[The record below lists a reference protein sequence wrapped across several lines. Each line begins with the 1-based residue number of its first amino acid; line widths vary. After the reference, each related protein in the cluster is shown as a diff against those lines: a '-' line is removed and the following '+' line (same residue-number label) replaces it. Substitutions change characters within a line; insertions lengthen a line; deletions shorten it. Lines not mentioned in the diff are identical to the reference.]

1 MKETKPAILSLLSLL
16 AAIFLILPLLSAESY
31 FTVKNGTKTD
41 SLSIYTINDIEYVDL
56 GILLSV
62 TGMTSTYKKS
72 SGEMRIEND
81 KSYAVIYVNNPF
93 FRSAGNVYKIE
104 YAPILSNDLIM
115 LPRLSVKELFSR
127 LLSSKTVF
135 SDSSV
140 LLDEKSA
147 LKDVLVSDSTL
158 CLLFTSIPQYIVEQ
172 TSRDIIF
179 FLKNTAIDETKFKLK
194 NQKGLLRVLEP
205 VNEKDEATLILTYAP
220 DFSFV
225 KSAAV
230 YDTLK
235 LFFRKR
241 EKTDTLNNVSSLKTI
256 IIDAGH
262 GGKDPG
268 AIGPTGLKEKIVTLE
283 IAQKLEKLIKDSYK
297 NLDVVLTRKDDKYV
311 SLKERTQL
319 ANKYPN
325 ALFISIH
332 CNASHNKESKGM
344 ETYFLSTA
352 KTDWERAVEARENSS
367 LTFDLPETEKK
378 GLDFILWDLAQNE
391 FLSESSLLAEKI
403 QGEYEINSNVSSRG
417 LKQAGF
423 FVLKGNY
430 MPAVLVETAFISNK
444 SEEKKLKEK
453 TFRQELA
460 QLIFNGLRKYI
471 KDYEKKCGK

>member
-1 MKETKPAILSLLSLL
+1 MKETKRVILKLCNFFILLLLLVPALSG
-16 AAIFLILPLLSAESY
+16 EKY
-31 FTVKNGTKTD
+31 YTVKNGTKCD
-41 SLSIYTINDIEYVDL
+41 SLSVYAVDDIEYVDL

-81 KSYAVIYVNNPF
+81 KGYAVVYINNPY
-93 FRSAGNVYKIE
+93 FRSAGNIYKIPHS
-104 YAPILSNDLIM
+104 PILNNDLIL
-115 LPRLSVKELFSR
+115 LPRISVKELFSK
-127 LLSSKTVF
+127 LLSSKTSF
-135 SDSSV
+135 SDSGIV
-140 LLDEKSA
+140 MDEKSA
-147 LKDVLVSDSTL
+147 LKDVMISDSTL
-158 CLLFTSIPQYIVEQ
+158 FLLFTSVPEYMVEQ

-179 FLKNTAIDETKFKLK
+179 FLKNTVIDEKKFKLK

-225 KSAAV
+225 KSASS

-241 EKTDTLNNVSSLKTI
+241 EKADTLNNVSSLKTI

-268 AIGPTGLKEKIVTLE
+268 AIGPTGLKEKTATLE
-283 IAQKLEKLIKDSYK
+283 IAQMLEKLIKDSYK
-297 NLDVVLTRKDDKYV
+297 NLEVVLTRKDDKYV

-325 ALFISIH
+325 ALFISVH

-391 FLSESSLLAEKI
+391 FLTESSLLAEKI
-403 QGEYEINSNVSSRG
+403 QGEFEVKSNVSSRG

-444 SEEKKLKEK
+444 SEEKKLKDK
-453 TFRQELA
+453 SFRQELA
-460 QLIFNGLRKYI
+460 QTIFNGLRKYI